1 MPVTMGGMSSGL
13 DTENIIQKLVEV
25 EARPI
30 HQWAGEKETHR
41 KRKDA
46 LGDLK
51 NNLTKLNESAKD
63 LYGFRASYNDKKAVS
78 SNPGVLDASANKLA
92 DKGAREIKVKE
103 LASTHKISSD
113 KISKDEKLPSGKF
126 KIEVNGE
133 SHTIK
138 FKGGTLDSLRD
149 KIAETA
155 SDIVSSAY
163 VKTDG
168 NNYIMTIESKTPGK
182 KGEIILT
189 GDKDLL
195 KKIGLVKGEVG
206 EKQDK
211 ISLIFDNKYFIS
223 YAGETKIEKEDG
235 SIEVSQDGKSLKMN
249 GLLWREYVLPVAAQI
264 KKDTILE
271 VNIDYE
277 KEIPEQ
283 EENIPF
289 RLELG
294 PDEEVNIKGIKLK
307 GYNVPRIRPLEKS
320 PEKKPVVNVVGIGVV
335 STDNDKRTEKIYERG
350 KDVKGKQI
358 LPIGIDFDGKT
369 VSKIIFYC
377 NEGSAKYADANI
389 ITPVKGTGIL
399 EPKTIIKTASDAKI
413 DLDGVELLRDKN
425 DNLND
430 VIKGVTLN
438 LKRSSNDPVTL
449 TIEPDIDKSI
459 DKIKKFVKAYNDY
472 LDLNVKLT
480 KTTRITKPD
489 SFTKSKDDIGLFVG
503 DMTILRL
510 ENSLKTAIGEAYPSR
525 VENPIKI
532 LVQTGISTGAI
543 NAEWE
548 SIKAGKLVVDEE
560 KLRRTIDSNPEGIS
574 EFFGSD
580 TDGDTRV
587 DNGMAYRLEMLLRP
601 YLMSGKN
608 IIAAKTEEEN
618 ENIKNTDNRISRHKE
633 HLKKYEDKLRVKFAS
648 MEKSI
653 SGAKN
658 QQNWMK
664 NNMGAPDS
672 GTKKDK

>member
-103 LASTHKISSD
+103 LASIHKISSD

-133 SHTIK
+133 SHAIK
-138 FKGGTLDSLRD
+138 FNGGTLDSLRD
-149 KIAETA
+149 KIAETS

-168 NNYIMTIESKTPGK
+168 NNYIMTVESKTPGK

-211 ISLIFDNKYFIS
+211 ISLIFDNKYFTS
-223 YAGETKIEKEDG
+223 YTGETKIEKEDG
-235 SIEVSQDGKSLKMN
+235 SLEVSQDGKSLKMN
-249 GLLWREYVLPVAAQI
+249 GLLWREYVLPVAVQI

-271 VNIDYE
+271 VAIDYE

-283 EENIPF
+283 EENIPY

-335 STDNDKRTEKIYERG
+335 STENDKRTEKIYERG
-350 KDVKGKQI
+350 KDVKGKQV
-358 LPIGIDFDGKT
+358 LPIGIDFDGKS

-389 ITPVKGTGIL
+389 TTPVKGTGIL
-399 EPKTIIKTASDAKI
+399 EPKTIIKAASDAKI

-430 VIKGVTLN
+430 VIKGVNLN

-472 LDLNVKLT
+472 LDLNTKLT

-489 SFTKSKDDIGLFVG
+489 NFTKSKDEIGLFVG

-510 ENSLKTAIGEAYPSR
+510 ENSLKTAIGESYPSR

-532 LVQTGISTGAI
+532 LVQTGISTGTI

-587 DNGMAYRLEMLLRP
+587 DNGMAYRMEMLLRP

-633 HLKKYEDKLRVKFAS
+633 HLKKYEDKLRVKFAA

-664 NNMGAPDS
+664 NNAGSIDS
-672 GTKKDK
+672 GSRKDK